1 MSDSSTAPA
10 GPTDLPRRPKSPAE
24 RQRAFRQRER
34 EKRNIALASAGTG
47 SPGPIDDQIAAFE
60 PPVTMSVTVTPVTVS
75 ALPVTLVTRDVTSRV
90 AEGVTSRVTDEVTVT
105 RRHVTERSSIASY
118 CLTTAALALAG
129 VGIVMN
135 GWFARTLGST
145 DLAGWTFLASGTAND
160 VVALTVPAAAARLW
174 LARQRVTAAVAWLVW
189 SASFVFALISGLGF
203 ASVNIADTTLAR
215 ASRVTPAVS
224 IAQNALR
231 DAVTSRDRECAGGVG
246 RFCREREQT
255 VIERQR
261 ALDAAVGSVERAVD
275 PQTEAA
281 SKIVAWLSAG
291 NANPTA
297 SDFAMLRLLL
307 LSLLP
312 QVGGLLL
319 MIGRSR

>member
-1 MSDSSTAPA
+1 MGDSSTAPA
-10 GPTDLPRRPKSPAE
+10 GPTDVPRRPKTGAE

-34 EKRNIALASAGTG
+34 EKRKIALASAGTA
-47 SPGPIDDQIAAFE
+47 SPGPIGNQIATATFE
-60 PPVTMSVTVTPVTVS
+60 PPVTTSGTVTPVTVS
-75 ALPVTLVTRDVTSRV
+75 ALPVTLVTD
-90 AEGVTSRVTDEVTVT
+90 GVTSRVTDEVTVS
-105 RRHVTERSSIASY
+105 RPHVTERRSITSY
-118 CLTTAALALAG
+118 CLTAAALALAG
-129 VGIVMN
+129 VGLVMN

-145 DLAGWTFLASGTAND
+145 DLAGWTFLASGMAND

-189 SASFVFALISGLGF
+189 SASFIFALISSLGF
-203 ASVNIADTTLAR
+203 ASVNIADTAMAR
-215 ASRVTPAVS
+215 ASRVTPAVT

-297 SDFAMLRLLL
+297 TDFAMLRLLL

-312 QVGGLLL
+312 QIGGLLL
-319 MIGRSR
+319 MIGRAR

>member
-1 MSDSSTAPA
+1 MGDSSTAPA
-10 GPTDLPRRPKSPAE
+10 AQTEVSRRPKTAAE
-24 RQRAFRQRER
+24 RQRAFRQRQR
-34 EKRNIALASAGTG
+34 EKREIALASAGTASHG
-47 SPGPIDDQIAAFE
+47 QIGDRTATAAFE
-60 PPVTMSVTVTPVTVS
+60 PPVTTSVTVTPATVG
-75 ALPVTLVTRDVTSRV
+75 ALPVTLVTED
-90 AEGVTSRVTDEVTVT
+90 VTSRVTDEVTVS
-105 RRHVTERSSIASY
+105 RAPVTERRSITSY
-118 CLTTAALALAG
+118 CLAAAALALAG
-129 VGIVMN
+129 VGLVMN

-145 DLAGWTFLASGTAND
+145 DLAGWTFLASGMAND
-160 VVALTVPAAAARLW
+160 VVALTVPAAAVRLW

-203 ASVNIADTTLAR
+203 ASVNIADTALAR
-215 ASRVTPAVS
+215 ASRVTPAVT
-224 IAQNALR
+224 IAQDALR

-261 ALDAAVGSVERAVD
+261 TLDAAVGSVERAVD

-297 SDFAMLRLLL
+297 MDFAMLRLLL

-319 MIGRSR
+319 MIGRAR

>member
-231 DAVTSRDRECAGGVG
+231 DAVTSRDRE
-246 RFCREREQT
+246 QT

>member
-1 MSDSSTAPA
+1 
-10 GPTDLPRRPKSPAE
+10 
-24 RQRAFRQRER
+24 
-34 EKRNIALASAGTG
+34 
-47 SPGPIDDQIAAFE
+47 
-60 PPVTMSVTVTPVTVS
+60 V
-75 ALPVTLVTRDVTSRV
+75 
-90 AEGVTSRVTDEVTVT
+90 
-105 RRHVTERSSIASY
+105 
-118 CLTTAALALAG
+118 AALALAG
-129 VGIVMN
+129 VGLVMN

-145 DLAGWTFLASGTAND
+145 DLAGWTFLAIGTAND
-160 VVALTVPAAAARLW
+160 VVALTVPAAAAKLW

-203 ASVNIADTTLAR
+203 ASVNIADTALAR
-215 ASRVTPAVS
+215 ASRVTPAVT
-224 IAQNALR
+224 IAQTALR

-246 RFCREREQT
+246 RYCREREQT

-261 ALDAAVGSVERAVD
+261 ALDAAVGSVERASD

-297 SDFAMLRLLL
+297 TDFAMLRLLL

-319 MIGRSR
+319 MIGRAR

>member
-1 MSDSSTAPA
+1 
-10 GPTDLPRRPKSPAE
+10 
-24 RQRAFRQRER
+24 
-34 EKRNIALASAGTG
+34 
-47 SPGPIDDQIAAFE
+47 
-60 PPVTMSVTVTPVTVS
+60 MSVTVTPVTVS